1 MNNILCMHK
10 KLFFIIFLIG
20 FNSFGQEIYIDT
32 ESNYSF
38 NKNNEELLIFKKDS
52 VSIYDVNS
60 FHLLEKK
67 EIISPPNFDF
77 SVYHILDKEPIHF
90 VEINGGKVYQLNN
103 DTIQRID
110 NSYTHK
116 MVWQSNV
123 FTYNDTIYRYG
134 GYGYWTTNNKLTFYD
149 TVTNEWQIISSV
161 NGIYPKGS
169 CSSFYKILNDKL
181 YIIGGKKVSPENLN
195 QRINNDEVWSFDF
208 KAKKWENLG
217 VLSESISYNSN
228 SFEINDN
235 IYYVS
240 ETALEEIDIKNNQL
254 KKYRLDPIIQKT
266 LYGFYKPFVHKDNI
280 YLWIQYDSGLKLVKT
295 KIDILNFN
303 LINEQTLVKTLK
315 IIALKIVIVIACIIF
330 LIFLFSFS
338 KKYKNNL
345 NKLLFKNNKII
356 IKDNFTNINAAEN
369 KLLTLLINN
378 DFSITNEKLVNNFY
392 NADLDR
398 SQNIRNIN
406 KFISDL
412 NLKLKMMLNTD
423 TDILYKTVSPL
434 DKRMKIV
441 ILNRDFI
448 RN

>member
-1 MNNILCMHK
+1 MYK

-20 FNSFGQEIYIDT
+20 FNSFSQEIYIDT

-52 VSIYDVNS
+52 VSIYDLNS

-116 MVWQSNV
+116 MTWDSNL

-134 GYGYWTTNNKLTFYD
+134 GYGFWTTNNKLTFYD

-181 YIIGGKKVSPENLN
+181 YIIGGEKVNPEDLN
-195 QRINNDEVWSFDF
+195 QRINNDEIWSFDF
-208 KAKKWENLG
+208 KAKKWENIGL
-217 VLSESISYNSN
+217 LNQNIKYSNN
-228 SFEINDN
+228 SFELNGN
-235 IYYVS
+235 IFSPTY
-240 ETALEEIDIKNNQL
+240 EFILEVDLKNSLL
-254 KKYRLDPIIQKT
+254 KEYALDPIIQKT
-266 LYGFYKPFVHKDNI
+266 IYGVNKPFVHKDNI
-280 YLWIQYDSGLKLVKT
+280 YLWIQYDSGIKLVKT
-295 KIDILNFN
+295 KLDTLNFN
-303 LINEQTLVKTLK
+303 LINEQALVKNNYIVVLK
-315 IIALKIVIVIACIIF
+315 LLIVIACIIF
-330 LIFLFSFS
+330 LIFLFSIK
-338 KKYKNNL
+338 KKYKENS
-345 NKLLFKNNKII
+345 NKLLFKNNKVF
-356 IKDNFTNINAAEN
+356 IKDNFTNINADEN

-378 DFSITNEKLVNNFY
+378 DFSITNENLVNNFY

-412 NLKLKMMLNTD
+412 NLKLKTMLNSNN
-423 TDILYKTVSPL
+423 DILYKTVNPL

-441 ILNRDFI
+441 MLNRDFI

>member
-1 MNNILCMHK
+1 MYK

-20 FNSFGQEIYIDT
+20 FNSFSQEIYIDT
-32 ESNYSF
+32 ESNYFF

-67 EIISPPNFDF
+67 EITSPPNFDF

-123 FTYNDTIYRYG
+123 FTYNDTIFRYG

-181 YIIGGKKVSPENLN
+181 YIIGGEKVNPEDLN
-195 QRINNDEVWSFDF
+195 QRINNDEIWSFDF
-208 KAKKWENLG
+208 KAKKWENIGL
-217 VLSESISYNSN
+217 LNQNIKYSNN
-228 SFEINDN
+228 SFELNGN
-235 IYYVS
+235 IFSPTY
-240 ETALEEIDIKNNQL
+240 EFILEVDLKNSLL
-254 KKYRLDPIIQKT
+254 KEYALDPIIQKT
-266 LYGFYKPFVHKDNI
+266 IYGVNKPFVHKDNI

-295 KIDILNFN
+295 KLDTLNFN
-303 LINEQTLVKTLK
+303 LINEQALVKNNYIVVLK
-315 IIALKIVIVIACIIF
+315 LLIVIACIIF
-330 LIFLFSFS
+330 LIFLFSIK
-338 KKYKNNL
+338 KKYKENS
-345 NKLLFKNNKII
+345 NKLLFKNNKVF
-356 IKDNFTNINAAEN
+356 IKDNFTNINADEN

-378 DFSITNEKLVNNFY
+378 DFSITNENLVNNFY

-412 NLKLKMMLNTD
+412 NLKLKTMLNSNN
-423 TDILYKTVSPL
+423 DILYKTVNPL

-441 ILNRDFI
+441 MLNRDFI
-448 RN
+448 IN

>member
-1 MNNILCMHK
+1 MYK

-67 EIISPPNFDF
+67 EITSPPNFDF

-116 MVWQSNV
+116 MTWDSNL

-134 GYGYWTTNNKLTFYD
+134 GYGFWTTNNKLTFYD

-181 YIIGGKKVSPENLN
+181 YIIGGEKVNPEDLN
-195 QRINNDEVWSFDF
+195 QRINNDEIWSFDF
-208 KAKKWENLG
+208 KAKKWENIGL
-217 VLSESISYNSN
+217 LNQNIKYSNN
-228 SFEINDN
+228 SFELNGN
-235 IYYVS
+235 IFSPTY
-240 ETALEEIDIKNNQL
+240 EFILEVDLKNSLL
-254 KKYRLDPIIQKT
+254 KEYALDPIIQKT
-266 LYGFYKPFVHKDNI
+266 IYGVNKPFVHKDNI

-295 KIDILNFN
+295 KLDALNFN
-303 LINEQTLVKTLK
+303 LINEQALVKNNYIVVLK
-315 IIALKIVIVIACIIF
+315 LLIVIACIIF
-330 LIFLFSFS
+330 LIFLFSIK
-338 KKYKNNL
+338 KKYKENS
-345 NKLLFKNNKII
+345 NKLLFKNNKVF
-356 IKDNFTNINAAEN
+356 IKDNFTNINADEN

-378 DFSITNEKLVNNFY
+378 DFSITNENLVNNFY

-412 NLKLKMMLNTD
+412 NLKLKTMLNSNN
-423 TDILYKTVSPL
+423 DILYKTVNPL

-441 ILNRDFI
+441 MLNRDFI